1 MIVTGFEVV
10 RGRGCWAAGV
20 LGDWVLGDWVL
31 GDWVLGDWD
40 GICRFSRLRTL
51 RTDLSLHLR

>member
-1 MIVTGFEVV
+1 
-10 RGRGCWAAGV
+10 V